1 MNWNQKEI
9 ERITSL
15 SNEELFETLKW
26 SDSDDEFDLRSARY
40 ALEELESRLRL
51 AGFLK
56 SIL

>member
-1 MNWNQKEI
+1 MSWNQKER
-9 ERITSL
+9 ERVSLL

-51 AGFLK
+51 SGFLK
-56 SIL
+56 PIL